1 MEWQV
6 HDENGGVDVGQSR
19 LVLETMV
26 GSVDAI

>member
-6 HDENGGVDVGQSR
+6 RDENGGVDVGQSR